1 MRIQKRCTSGDGIGL
16 SEESQSSTSV
26 YEEDRA

>member
-1 MRIQKRCTSGDGIGL
+1 MRIQKRRTSGAGSAL
-16 SEESQSSTSV
+16 PEESQSSTSV

>member
-1 MRIQKRCTSGDGIGL
+1 MRVQKRRISGDGIGL
-16 SEESQSSTSV
+16 PEESQSSTSV